1 MINLTNFFIVFWR
14 IMQKSNSKSKW
25 LILILAG
32 LTNAIAGAA
41 PSMSMAV
48 LFYEISTDLQLSLV
62 QIGLI
67 WGLSSIPAIVSM
79 LIGGFIVDQFDPKR
93 IAIVATILVGIT
105 GALRGVASGFYS
117 LLLTTLLLGFFIPLI
132 IMGSLKT
139 CRLWF
144 KGDQFG
150 LANGVLSMGMAFGFM
165 LSSLLSASVLS
176 PWLGGWR
183 NVFFF
188 YGALAVLFSIPWVF
202 TPQPTQN
209 SDEEKPFEGKK
220 TFIQSMAH
228 LVRLPNLWL
237 LGIAIFGIGGSI
249 QGTLGYLP
257 LYLRSIGWE
266 AFQADSALTLFHA
279 VSLIFVL
286 PLSYLSD
293 KLKYRKRVL
302 IGMSIMIA
310 SGIGLLFVFSGNWVW
325 VAVII
330 AGFVRDGFMA
340 VFLAMI
346 AEAKGVSA
354 IYSST
359 AIGFVMIFSGLG
371 NIIAPPS
378 GNLLAD
384 LSPSTPFALWA
395 GFALV
400 GILAIFFLQE
410 DKKSKAK
417 LT

>member
-1 MINLTNFFIVFWR
+1 
-14 IMQKSNSKSKW
+14 MQKSRSNTKW

-41 PSMSMAV
+41 PSMSMSV
-48 LFYEISTDLQLSLV
+48 LFYEISTDLHLSLV
-62 QIGLI
+62 QVGLV
-67 WGLSSIPAIVSM
+67 WGLSSIPAIISM
-79 LIGGFIVDQFDPKR
+79 LLGGFIVDRFGPKR
-93 IAIVATILVGIT
+93 ITIIGTILVGIT
-105 GALRGVASGFYS
+105 GALRAVASDFYS
-117 LLLTTLLLGFFIPLI
+117 LIFTTLLLGFFTPLI

-144 KGDQFG
+144 KDDQFG

-183 NVFFF
+183 NVFLF
-188 YGALAVLFSIPWVF
+188 YGFIAILFSIPWLF
-202 TPQPTQN
+202 TPEPSPD
-209 SDEEKPFEGKK
+209 SDEVNSNAGKT
-220 TFIQSMAH
+220 TFRHSMAH
-228 LVRLPNLWL
+228 LVKLPNLWL
-237 LGIAIFGIGGSI
+237 LGIIIFGIGGSI

-266 AFQADSALTLFHA
+266 AFQADGALTLFHA

-286 PLSYLSD
+286 PLSFLSD
-293 KLKYRKRVL
+293 KLKRRKRIL
-302 IGMSIMIA
+302 ISMSVMIA

-346 AEAKGVSA
+346 AETKGVGA
-354 IYSST
+354 IYSGT

-378 GNLLAD
+378 GNLLAY

-410 DKKSKAK
+410 EEKPKVIS
-417 LT
+417 